1 MDFNPFTTSLH
12 TATTTVDRLRSE
24 FTKLVA
30 DVERFNNTSWDDLV
44 DKSEELDHEQLT
56 ALARDLER
64 WEVGEAVGDMLQ
76 TKHPRVDVWADVVV
90 LLNARADHWKKLSA
104 KAGQARDKVRGQ
116 LKWFDGFDKQG
127 AEDRIAHL
135 RAELEAAESERDQL
149 EADWRRVEEALA
161 QIVTQIGGLDQQIST
176 VTKRLALAK
185 RFVQGLNGAHEPRDR
200 ALIHVQCEQVLGSG
214 KPGNIASD
222 AERLFAKL
230 TRDRDKCVTRAQ
242 EIARSNSLVVSRI
255 VIDGSNLCFASG
267 SERIGLDALR
277 VVVPD
282 MASKYETFVVFD
294 ASTVS
299 WLGMKDRDIQD
310 RLGPKA
316 KLHIMPKKHQAD
328 ETVLDLAGANDSYF
342 VLSNDCYRD
351 YPDKPAVVAGRVLR
365 HEIVDGRVF
374 IRSLNYEAVWKSS
387 PGRPPRLAPEDK

>member
-1 MDFNPFTTSLH
+1 M
-12 TATTTVDRLRSE
+12 
-24 FTKLVA
+24 
-30 DVERFNNTSWDDLV
+30 
-44 DKSEELDHEQLT
+44 
-56 ALARDLER
+56 
-64 WEVGEAVGDMLQ
+64 
-76 TKHPRVDVWADVVV
+76 
-90 LLNARADHWKKLSA
+90 
-104 KAGQARDKVRGQ
+104 
-116 LKWFDGFDKQG
+116 
-127 AEDRIAHL
+127 
-135 RAELEAAESERDQL
+135 
-149 EADWRRVEEALA
+149 
-161 QIVTQIGGLDQQIST
+161 
-176 VTKRLALAK
+176 
-185 RFVQGLNGAHEPRDR
+185 
-200 ALIHVQCEQVLGSG
+200 QCEQVLGSG